1 VIQVANCLAL
11 CHGAVAQPSKLR
23 EDEPHPVGL
32 LVSHRQFFD
41 ELATHESWASR
52 KRTRSGS
59 VIRVRRHRWASL
71 AKIAPF
77 VRPSTKR
84 SCENFAI
91 HRRMQRGRLGRGP
104 TVDTR
109 RSYYLA
115 PRQDDFAEA
124 LAGIHKPQSCEILC
138 ATSANDNSPWKP
150 RLSARV
156 WTLFRHLVAMHRP
169 AG

>member
-1 VIQVANCLAL
+1 MALWPSPASCGKTNHIQWVCLY
-11 CHGAVAQPSKLR
+11 PT
-23 EDEPHPVGL
+23 
-32 LVSHRQFFD
+32 VSSSTNWRR
-41 ELATHESWASR
+41 TESWASR